1 MINQADII
9 EIVAKHFDEKQTF
22 CIVHAMTK
30 AIEQGTA
37 DMATLKDLEV
47 ITSNQARVIAEG
59 AAKQAETSSR
69 NTYLLI
75 AAFGTMATLAIA
87 VATALKIWPL

>member
-9 EIVAKHFDEKQTF
+9 DIVGKHFDDKQTF

-47 ITSNQARVIAEG
+47 ITSNQAKVIAEG
-59 AAKQAETSSR
+59 AAKQAETSKR

-75 AAFGTMATLAIA
+75 AAIGTIVTTAIA
-87 VATALKIWPL
+87 VSTALKIWPL

>member
-9 EIVAKHFDEKQTF
+9 DIVGEHFDDKQIF

-47 ITSNQARVIAEG
+47 ITSNQAKVIAEG
-59 AAKQAETSSR
+59 AAKQAETSKR

-75 AAFGTMATLAIA
+75 AAIGTIVTTA
-87 VATALKIWPL
+87 VAVSTALKVWPL

>member
-9 EIVAKHFDEKQTF
+9 DIVAKHFDEKQTF

-37 DMATLKDLEV
+37 DMATMKDLAV
-47 ITSNQARVIAEG
+47 ITSNQSKVIAE
-59 AAKQAETSSR
+59 AATKQAETSKR

-75 AAFGTMATLAIA
+75 AAFGTIATIAIA
-87 VATALKIWPL
+87 VATALKIWPI